1 MKKLA
6 IIGRILFALPFGIM
20 GLNHFLMTDVFIG
33 MMSSFIPGGAYTI
46 LLTGVLLILAS
57 ILIVLNKFLK
67 TVCYSLAG
75 LLFIFIVTIH
85 IPGLYS
91 ANWQIAFIELLK
103 DTGLLGG
110 AIMIAQY
117 SDVLKEISVKNGKHK
132 SKKP

>member
-1 MKKLA
+1 MKNLA

-20 GLNHFLMTDVFIG
+20 GLNHFLMKDYFLG

-46 LLTGVLLILAS
+46 LLTGAILILAS
-57 ILIVLNKFLK
+57 ILIILNFNLK
-67 TVCYSLAG
+67 LVCYGIAL

-103 DTGLLGG
+103 DTGLMGG
-110 AIMIAQY
+110 AIMIALY
-117 SDVLKEISVKNGKHK
+117 ADTLKEQKD
-132 SKKP
+132 KK